1 MNEGEVERVVE
12 EMVRIEKEFER
23 RMVSQ
28 TTISFVFHSSLS
40 FLPFSY
46 LSSDDLRTDPRFC
59 F

>member
-28 TTISFVFHSSLS
+28 TN
-40 FLPFSY
+40 Y
-46 LSSDDLRTDPRFC
+46 
-59 F
+59 